1 MGRPTII
8 RRVFVTPQGAA
19 GLVIVSLV
27 LFLAIFADVIAP
39 HDPVL
44 TDLPR
49 RFQGASAEH
58 WLGTDES
65 GRDIWSR
72 IVYGSRITLLCA
84 TTALVIGLLFGV
96 PLGVLA
102 GAGTKKMD
110 LVLSGIM
117 DVLLA
122 FPGLLLAMAVVAVLE
137 PNLKNAMIAIG
148 IVYIP
153 RFGRLVRA
161 QVLSERQKEYVL
173 AAQSL
178 CIAPASLWF
187 RHVLLNCMTP
197 LIVAATLSLA
207 TAILE
212 AASLSFLG
220 LGVQPPTP
228 EWGAMLNSGRQHILS
243 YPELTYI
250 PGIAIMLTVLG
261 INLVGDALRDVI
273 GKPPR

>member
-1 MGRPTII
+1 MGRPTIVS
-8 RRVFVTPQGAA
+8 RVLFTPQGAT
-19 GLVIVSLV
+19 GLILVSLV
-27 LFLAIFADVIAP
+27 LSMAIFADVIAP
-39 HDPVL
+39 YDPVQS
-44 TDLPR
+44 DLPN
-49 RFQGASAEH
+49 RFQDSSAKH

-65 GRDIWSR
+65 GRDMWSR
-72 IVYGSRITLLCA
+72 IIYGSRITLMCA
-84 TTALVIGLLFGV
+84 VTSLAIGLSFGV
-96 PLGVLA
+96 PLGILA
-102 GAGTKKMD
+102 GAGSKRMD
-110 LVLSGIM
+110 LLLSGIM

-161 QVLSERQKEYVL
+161 QVLSERQREYVL
-173 AAQSL
+173 AAQAL
-178 CIAPASLWF
+178 CISPVSLWF
-187 RHVLLNCMTP
+187 RHVLLNCLTP